1 MYWPAQTNRHEI
13 ARRSP
18 GTWCAFLVFYLG
30 CVYTGRSQQIH
41 PDLSLLIQTEKAFAA
56 TVPEAGIAGAF
67 LTYLD
72 SSGIVFTKGVAVN
85 GMAEYGKATGTDF
98 LSWYPV
104 IAHVSVSGDLGF
116 TSGPYQYFAE
126 KGQQA
131 LSSGYFFSIW
141 KKNPQGKFKVLLDG
155 GAFHTQNHSEAFL
168 RDPEPESNTGYDYIL
183 PFAPVSGQAGDVW
196 LEEDN
201 FSKAAAGDMTGAY
214 NRFLADE
221 VVLLRNNSSFGR
233 NKAHAL
239 HTIGEQNIRSYQFIR
254 GGQGTSKAGDLA
266 YCYGQVKATGGTRQ
280 EITDGFFVRIWQRR
294 PEGWKIVAD
303 QVCLFR

>member
-1 MYWPAQTNRHEI
+1 MYWPAQTNAHDV
-13 ARRSP
+13 ARRSLRIW
-18 GTWCAFLVFYLG
+18 GAFLLVYVG
-30 CVYTGRSQQIH
+30 CVYTVRSQQID

-56 TVPEAGIAGAF
+56 TVSETGIAGAF
-67 LTYLD
+67 LAYLD
-72 SSGIVFTKGVAVN
+72 SSGVVFTKGVAVN
-85 GMAEYGKATGTDF
+85 GMAEYGKVTGNDF

-141 KKNPQGKFKVLLDG
+141 KKNTQGKFKVLLDG
-155 GAFHTQNHSEAFL
+155 GAFHTKDHTEAFR
-168 RDPEPESNTGYDYIL
+168 RDAEPESNTGYDYIL
-183 PFAPVSGQAGDVW
+183 PFAPVGGHPGDVW
-196 LEEDN
+196 IEEDN
-201 FSKAAAGDMTGAY
+201 FSKTAAGDMSGAY
-214 NRFLADE
+214 NRFLAGE

-239 HTIGEQNIRSYQFIR
+239 RTLGEQNIRSYQFTR
-254 GGQGTSKAGDLA
+254 GGQGISKAGDLA
-266 YCYGQVKATGGTRQ
+266 YCFGQVKATGSARQ
-280 EITDGFFVRIWQRR
+280 EITDGFFVRIWQHR